1 MNENE
6 QSKTPVTIWNMMKRT
21 NKMLDNCKQADT
33 QTDIYGRKHNAS
45 EKTATQMSE
54 EEREVVRE
62 SELNNNSKY
71 AKCCNFAL

>member
-33 QTDIYGRKHNAS
+33 QTDICGRKHNAS
-45 EKTATQMSE
+45 EKNSNANERRRARSS
-54 EEREVVRE
+54 ERERAQQQQQQQICKM
-62 SELNNNSKY
+62 L
-71 AKCCNFAL
+71 